1 MTLAADIG
9 AAVGGKISDWL
20 QAQSNLAGQIIPWP
34 VAGNIPVGWLECDG
48 RTLNSAEYPRLFAVI
63 GTAYGGDGA
72 ATTFNLPDLR
82 GRVPLGRSASHA
94 AGQQVGAE
102 SVSVTLD
109 SANLPSHTH
118 TATFTSSTASS
129 TTASV
134 AIPAYDGSTST
145 SGAHIPSPST
155 VLTNAYSGTTGA
167 RVYSSAATTTTLK
180 PFDVSVPVPAI
191 SGSVAI
197 GSSGAGQPLSIPT
210 LPPAV
215 VMTWIICT
223 GIGITQPIGYSW
235 HGVKTT
241 YQSLSQADLTAK
253 LAADAEFSSAVT
265 IMLASGLM
273 PDRVSDEYARWNLG
287 QAKHDAVNFP
297 LTELLNRLN
306 PIHVSYS
313 QNFADMY
320 KILVG
325 SGVIV
330 ERRVIRRLA
339 PLYIYNPDSSTTFY
353 SWASQA
359 DGLPSGS
366 LSAPSV
372 YGNDPS
378 VSVSGVLDNPSDA
391 SSYTFPGSG
400 ASIGWYLQY
409 ELSSPAIW
417 QQIDLRL
424 SSSNWR
430 PAQINISV
438 GESSSSL
445 VSVGDFTLFGTV
457 VGDFIEATVSFSAP
471 PEKIL
476 RVTVTAVENP
486 AANGYPIYN
495 AVPYGVLLQ

>member
-20 QAQSNLAGQIIPWP
+20 QSQSSIAGQIIPWP
-34 VAGNIPVGWLECDG
+34 AAGNIPVGWLECDG
-48 RTLNSAEYPRLFAVI
+48 RMLNSAEYPRLFAVI
-63 GTAYGGDGA
+63 GTAYGGDGVG
-72 ATTFNLPDLR
+72 TFNLPDLR
-82 GRVPLGRSASHA
+82 GRVPLGRSAFHA

-109 SANLPSHTH
+109 SSNLPSHTH
-118 TATFTSSTASS
+118 SATFTSSTASS

-134 AIPAYDGSTST
+134 AIPAYDGSTNT
-145 SGAHIPSPST
+145 SGAHTPSPSVT
-155 VLTNAYSGTTGA
+155 LTNAFSGTTGA
-167 RVYSSAATTTTLK
+167 KVYSTAAATTTLK

-191 SGSVAI
+191 SGSVAV
-197 GSSGAGQPLSIPT
+197 GSTGTGQPLNIPT
-210 LPPAV
+210 LPPSL

-273 PDRVSDEYARWNLG
+273 PDRVSDEYTRWNLG

-306 PIHVSYS
+306 PMHVSYS
-313 QNFADMY
+313 QHFADMY

-339 PLYIYNPDSSTTFY
+339 PLYNPDSSTTFY
-353 SWASQA
+353 SWTSQA

-372 YGNDPS
+372 YRNDPS
-378 VSVSGVLDNPSDA
+378 VSVSRVLDSPDY

-400 ASIGWYLQY
+400 SSIGWYLQY
-409 ELSSPAIW
+409 ELDALAIW
-417 QQIDLRL
+417 QRLDLRL

-430 PAQINISV
+430 PTQINISAGV
-438 GESSSSL
+438 SLATL
-445 VSVGDFTLFGTV
+445 VSIGDFTVSGTV
-457 VGDFIEATVSFSAP
+457 TGDFINAIVAFNTP
-471 PEKIL
+471 PAKIL
-476 RVTVTAVENP
+476 RATVIAVENP
-486 AANGYPIYN
+486 LADGYPIYN
-495 AVPYGVLLQ
+495 AVPYGVLLA

>member
-9 AAVGGKISDWL
+9 AVVGGKISDWL

-34 VAGNIPVGWLECDG
+34 AAGNIPVGWLECDG
-48 RTLNSAEYPRLFAVI
+48 RMLNSAEYPRLFAVI
-63 GTAYGGDGA
+63 GTAYGGDGVA
-72 ATTFNLPDLR
+72 TFNLPDLR
-82 GRVPLGRSASHA
+82 GRVPLGRSAFHA

-109 SANLPSHTH
+109 SSNLPSHTH
-118 TATFTSSTASS
+118 SATFTSSTASS

-134 AIPAYDGSTST
+134 AIPADAVSNDNNIPGTGEILSKAAVGS
-145 SGAHIPSPST
+145 
-155 VLTNAYSGTTGA
+155 NAA
-167 RVYSSAATTTTLK
+167 KIYSSASATTTLK
-180 PFDVSVPVPAI
+180 PFDVAVPMPTI
-191 SGSVAI
+191 TGSVAI
-197 GSSGAGQPLSIPT
+197 GSAGTGQPLSIPT

-287 QAKHDAVNFP
+287 KAKHDAVNFP

-306 PIHVSYS
+306 PMHVSYS
-313 QNFADMY
+313 QHFADMY

-330 ERRVIRRLA
+330 ERRVIRRLS
-339 PLYIYNPDSSTTFY
+339 PLDNPDSSTTFY
-353 SWASQA
+353 SWTSQA

-372 YGNDPS
+372 YRNDPS
-378 VSVSGVLDNPSDA
+378 VSVSRVLDSPA
-391 SSYTFPGSG
+391 YSSYTFPGSG
-400 ASIGWYLQY
+400 SSIGWYLQY
-409 ELSSPAIW
+409 ELDALAIW
-417 QQIDLRL
+417 QRLDLRL

-430 PAQINISV
+430 PTQINISAGV
-438 GESSSSL
+438 SLETL
-445 VSVGDFTLFGTV
+445 VSIGDFTVSGTV
-457 VGDFIEATVSFSAP
+457 TGDFINAIVAFNTP
-471 PEKIL
+471 PAKIL
-476 RVTVTAVENP
+476 RATVIAVENP
-486 AANGYPIYN
+486 LADGYPIYN
-495 AVPYGVLLQ
+495 AVPYGVLLA

>member
-34 VAGNIPVGWLECDG
+34 AAGNIPVGWLECDG
-48 RTLNSAEYPRLFAVI
+48 RMLNSAEYPRLFAVI
-63 GTAYGGDGA
+63 GTAYGGDGVA
-72 ATTFNLPDLR
+72 TFNLPDLR
-82 GRVPLGRSASHA
+82 GRVPLGRSAFHA

-109 SANLPSHTH
+109 GANLPSHTH
-118 TATFTSSTASS
+118 TATFTSSTPTS
-129 TTASV
+129 TTVSV
-134 AIPAYDGSTST
+134 AIPANATTDNPVNT
-145 SGAHIPSPST
+145 PST
-155 VLTNAYSGTTGA
+155 TTVMAKGTTGSDPA
-167 RVYSSAATTTTLK
+167 SIYTTEAATTTLK
-180 PFDVSVPVPAI
+180 PFDVSVPVPTI
-191 SGSVAI
+191 SGSVAV
-197 GSSGAGQPLSIPT
+197 GSTGTGQPLNIPT
-210 LPPAV
+210 LPPSL

-306 PIHVSYS
+306 PMHVSYS
-313 QNFADMY
+313 QHFADMY

-339 PLYIYNPDSSTTFY
+339 PLDNPDSSTTFY
-353 SWASQA
+353 SWTSQA

-372 YGNDPS
+372 YRNDPS
-378 VSVSGVLDNPSDA
+378 VSVSRVLDSPA
-391 SSYTFPGSG
+391 YSSYTFPGSG
-400 ASIGWYLQY
+400 SSIGWYLQY
-409 ELSSPAIW
+409 ELDALAIW
-417 QQIDLRL
+417 QRLDLRL

-430 PAQINISV
+430 PTQINISAGV
-438 GESSSSL
+438 SLATL
-445 VSVGDFTLFGTV
+445 VSIGDFTVSGTV
-457 VGDFIEATVSFSAP
+457 TGDFINAIVAFNTP
-471 PEKIL
+471 PAKIL
-476 RVTVTAVENP
+476 RATVIAVENP
-486 AANGYPIYN
+486 LADGYPIYN
-495 AVPYGVLLQ
+495 AVPYGVLLA

>member
-9 AAVGGKISDWL
+9 AVVGGKISDWL

-34 VAGNIPVGWLECDG
+34 AAGNIPVGWLECDG
-48 RTLNSAEYPRLFAVI
+48 RMLNSAEYPRLFAVI
-63 GTAYGGDGA
+63 GTAYGGDGVA
-72 ATTFNLPDLR
+72 TFNLPDLR
-82 GRVPLGRSASHA
+82 GRVPLGRSASRA
-94 AGQQVGAE
+94 AGTQVGAE
-102 SVSVTLD
+102 SVSITLD
-109 SANLPSHTH
+109 GANLPSHTH
-118 TATFTSSTASS
+118 TATFTSSTPTS
-129 TTASV
+129 TTVSV
-134 AIPAYDGSTST
+134 AIPANATTNNPVNTPGTT
-145 SGAHIPSPST
+145 T
-155 VLTNAYSGTTGA
+155 VMAKGTTGSDPA
-167 RVYSSAATTTTLK
+167 SVYTTEAATTTLK

-197 GSSGAGQPLSIPT
+197 GSTGAGQPLSIPT
-210 LPPAV
+210 LPPSL

-273 PDRVSDEYARWNLG
+273 PDRVSDKYARWNLG

-306 PIHVSYS
+306 PMHVSYS
-313 QNFADMY
+313 QHFADMY

-330 ERRVIRRLA
+330 ERRVVRRLA
-339 PLYIYNPDSSTTFY
+339 PQYNPDSSTTFY
-353 SWASQA
+353 SWTSQA

-378 VSVSGVLDNPSDA
+378 VGVSRVLDSPA
-391 SSYTFPGSG
+391 YSSYTFPGSG
-400 ASIGWYLQY
+400 SSIGWYLQY
-409 ELSSPAIW
+409 ELDALAIW
-417 QQIDLRL
+417 QRLDLRL
-424 SSSNWR
+424 SSSRR
-430 PAQINISV
+430 PTQINISAGV
-438 GESSSSL
+438 SLATL
-445 VSVGDFTLFGTV
+445 VSIGDFTVSGTV
-457 VGDFIEATVSFSAP
+457 TGEFINAIVAFNTP
-471 PEKIL
+471 PAKIL
-476 RVTVTAVENP
+476 RATVIAVGNP
-486 AANGYPIYN
+486 LADGYPIYN
-495 AVPYGVLLQ
+495 AVPYGVLLA